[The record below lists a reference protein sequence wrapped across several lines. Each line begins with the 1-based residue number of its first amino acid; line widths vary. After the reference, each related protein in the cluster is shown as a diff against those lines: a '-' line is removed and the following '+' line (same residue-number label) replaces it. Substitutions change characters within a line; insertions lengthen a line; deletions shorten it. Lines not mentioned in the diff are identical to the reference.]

1 MKIDRTKLKKTVS
14 EVPADCKAL
23 IEHLKTVPL
32 EELPGVLDSIKTW
45 NYGKC
50 ELVHWIDVLDRFDT
64 ILEEACLTPPGA
76 EWTLPIDRPDMVQSK
91 ERLLKV
97 LQFTA
102 LLIEH
107 SFSRHLYNSMEHVTR
122 LLSSSDMGL
131 VLPVLNLLYVFSK
144 RSNFITRLAAEK
156 RQTLLGRLQHLAESW
171 GGKEN
176 GFGLA
181 ECCQDLPFTSYPA
194 SATTL
199 HFEFYTEVSDEKSTP
214 GKKPVNAVQCIH
226 IENVDKVA
234 QSPAE
239 IMENLLKVYNV
250 PKDKQMLLFT
260 HIRLAYCFS
269 DYRLRL
275 QCVQARL
282 QALSVLVYS
291 AALQDNANT
300 LLYNGLIEELVDV
313 LQLKDTRLTEIKA
326 ASLRTLTAII
336 HLERNPKL
344 GNIIDATGAASYHGF
359 LPVLVRSCI
368 HAMTDP
374 AESPFPQP
382 FATALFSFLYHLASY
397 EAGGEALVSCG
408 MMESLLKVINWLGD
422 DQDNIIFVTRAVRV
436 VDLITNLDMTSF
448 QTHSGLTCFI
458 NRLEHEVEIC
468 RKECPFVITPIIS
481 AEDGEEEEEHPEE
494 ENREGQVATETRN
507 QSEEGAVAMET
518 ETAASTSSGSS
529 DVPMEMDGP
538 SPASTSSMSEDT
550 RTETGAK
557 KPGTGLDDPQKQCFP
572 QRAALMKS
580 MLNFLKKAIP
590 DPAFSDSIRHVMDGS
605 LPVSLK
611 HIISNAEYYGPS
623 LFLLAT
629 DVVTVYVFQ
638 EPSLLSSLQDN
649 GLTDVVLHAL
659 LIKDVPAT
667 REVLSALPN
676 VFSALCLNQR
686 GLQAFVRCRP
696 FDKLFKVLLSEAY
709 LPAMRRRRSSDTLGD
724 TASNLGNAMDELMRH
739 QPTLRTDATKAII
752 KLLEQVCAMGQDAK
766 FICTKPDTKATP
778 NNQSPRQP
786 VLEETYSEDEEE
798 EDDVSSTTSQTSASK
813 GQAPELQETKAPG
826 TEEART
832 PIPLLDYVLN
842 VMKFV
847 ESILSN
853 NTTDD
858 HCREFV
864 TQKGLVPLLDILGL
878 PNLPIDF
885 PTSPACQA
893 VAGVCKSILTLAHE
907 PQVLKQG
914 LLKLNEVLEALEPL
928 YQPLDPPGGSVLL
941 RELANSA
948 ANPDAV
954 LSSRDTPLLHA
965 MAAAHSYILM
975 FVHVC
980 RVGQTDI
987 RSMSVSHWGSDLG
1000 QNVLKGLSR
1009 LYQSLVWEST
1019 VLLSLCTPGAL
1030 PEDCEFGKADMT
1042 KLLPKDDP
1050 KSSRSKLDAGKLD
1063 ADKPGSSAESER
1075 TEDAA
1080 TEMEVSPMEV
1090 EDVGLNDADKKL
1102 KISPQLAA
1110 QIKQIKPL
1118 LSASS
1123 RLGRALAE
1131 LFGLLV
1137 KLCVGSPVRQR
1148 SRQHPQ
1154 GSTTAPTPAA
1164 RATAASLT
1172 RLLAS
1177 GLCWEPPPSCPT
1189 PKFRLT
1195 FFICSVGFTSPML
1208 FDEKK
1213 FPYHLM
1219 LQKFLSSGGLDALFE
1234 TFHWTLTHGGKVSL
1248 QEGLEH
1254 PELPDGSGEFL
1265 DAWLMLVEK
1274 MVNVKNVLES
1284 PHTLPAKPSATAP
1297 GFVPF
1302 SSVQFLVHVHKAAF
1316 KAVMHLWDK
1325 KPLKTYGAR
1334 MSESML
1340 AMFCHVL
1347 KGEKTIQ
1354 ERLEKE
1360 RQGEEAEKEAAQ
1372 AAAVAAGTEGAAAA
1386 PAAAAVTAAAAAPAR
1401 PREPDFNQAHLQQL
1415 MDMGFTREHAVEALT
1430 HTTSL
1435 EQATEYCLTHPP
1447 PIPLAAQELADE
1459 IGMSEEDQLSRAIAM
1474 SLGAN
1479 VNPEVSDI
1487 RLLKAN
1493 VNPEEE
1499 AKKKEEEDKKK
1510 REQEEAERDK
1520 QKDEEPLD
1528 PQLLADF
1535 TENLLP
1541 GCLRLVDALPDTV
1554 YRVCD
1559 LLLVAVKRN
1568 NAAWRD
1574 KMLVDVA
1581 GQICSC
1587 AVVLLEAAA
1596 PLRAGDDR
1604 TVQDWSNQ
1612 LSNLPQAA
1620 QLSARAHLFTLLFEE
1635 LRQPCAQVLEDSGL
1649 VTSLVSLLE
1658 TAQQCLSACKDA
1670 PTPKWLAPVVLL
1682 VDLYQK
1688 MAVSSKR
1695 RNAIT
1700 KELESHTW
1708 KWFDDRTGR
1717 WCNYSASNNATIDQA
1732 YRAGEATVRFTAGRR
1747 RYIVHFGTMVQINE
1761 ETANRRP
1768 IMLSLP
1774 PKDDKDKDNSREE
1787 KRTKEKRASA
1797 KAFLQKVVG
1806 TGAAAA
1812 GAGAEQAE
1820 TQAADEENTEEKKV
1834 EAEQKME
1841 TDESAAPKEEEEKKK
1856 EPEKKVPEEPARLI
1870 KGLASEQI
1878 STLVR
1883 ACVGLVGIPVDP
1895 DTLHAVMRLCLRC
1908 TREHQ
1913 HALQFADLGGTKLLL
1928 DLKQSSAFT
1937 GFNGLATLLIRHV
1950 LEEPNTLRHTM
1961 EKVCWSVCWFVCFTG
1976 FSGLATLLIR
1986 HVLEEPN
1993 TLRHT
1998 MEKVCWSVCWFVCFT
2013 GFSGLATLL
2022 IRHVLEE
2029 PNTLRHTMEK
2039 VCWFVCWFVCFTG
2052 FNGLATLLIRHVLEE
2067 PNTLRHTMEKVCWF
2081 VCWFVCF
2088 TGFNGLATL
2097 LIRHV
2102 LEEPNTLRH
2111 TMEKRFSDAADPARP
2126 GGTQHS
2132 QAHHGEGLLFVCFT
2146 GFSGLATLLIRH
2158 VLEEPNTLR
2167 HTMEKVCWFVVCLF
2181 YWVQRFSDATDPARP
2196 GGTQHSQAHHGEGLL
2211 FVCFTGF
2218 SGLATLLIRHV
2229 LEEPNTLRHTMEKVC
2244 WFVVCLFYWVQ
2255 RFSDATDPARPGG
2268 TQHSQAHHGEGLLFV
2283 CFTGFSGL
2291 ATLLIRHVLEE
2302 PNTLRHTMEKAV
2314 RGTAAGGTGSNV
2326 LGVAA
2331 GSLGSR
2337 EFHYLLRILGP
2348 AACRSAEMF
2357 RETAWNALRIALPP
2371 PSRRG
2376 NLVVL
2381 AASDEEEYN
2390 RVLGPN
2396 AVQLLKTAS
2405 SKPFA
2410 PPPLEGVIKEVM
2422 YDLLNALATQPTET
2436 STEGAANTAE
2446 SDTETGEA
2454 VMNFGNETGAQAIRR
2469 QNSVTELDGGS
2480 EYDSGTY
2487 QLSGSDIFVS
2497 APSSRAASTENL
2509 DQQGTEPDDKASKDK
2524 AAAELKAKAAAN
2536 RPLMTKSAILKLLA
2550 ELVRSYASVALQI
2563 SQYHYTAGQVDGIK
2577 EDGTVLAY
2585 VLDNLLPT
2593 GTDDTDKDTPM
2604 LARTL
2609 LAAIAASN
2617 HSPDAQGLLVQEVK
2631 AALSRALALPESS
2644 DKHTRVQALVG
2655 LIGTMMEACPPTGGF
2670 QQHQVG
2676 HYVHVTLDIREL
2688 CDKHTRVQA
2697 LVGLIGT
2704 MMEACPPT
2712 GGFQQHQQAFK
2723 SQQQNSMNN
2732 MIRIFLRRGLVTDL
2746 ARIPHSLDLSSPNM
2760 ATTVNAALKPLET
2773 LSRIVNQPSTMVG
2786 KSGAKAKEGA
2796 PSATGEETGN
2806 SQQDTDTET
2815 PRTEDGEQGTQE
2827 DTQAT
2832 RGEGEDNEGFAES
2845 LEAPVSQ
2852 ESHTNPMQYGGD
2864 LDDVID
2870 QLLEG
2875 DTEDDILAETLMVSS
2890 TRRIQRESTTDSQGL
2905 GDSQLTQDSQDG
2917 EDTEMASEHSQE
2929 GVRRND
2935 MVVVESG
2942 EEDHNDDDDDEGGS
2956 SADDS
2961 GSEEEDEHDEQEEEE
2976 EEEEDGD
2983 EEDVEDEGSEM
2994 GRTFDIDEYED
3005 DSLFRLQEGDEDL
3018 FLQLE
3023 EMFSNAGEAYQWG
3036 LPSSVRTCTYPL
3048 PVAVHDDNG
3057 NDGSG
3062 NPSALAAPSMSIA
3075 VSHPL
3080 MVRHADH
3087 SQVAGIVTSSGRVH
3101 RLGRTGRGHRHYVP
3115 ATQTIHVH
3123 YSGGTRPQPP
3133 AILQRLLGP
3142 TAAADVLQ
3150 LTQQTG
3156 RQYARVFIGGDDVR
3170 VMAGQ
3175 DDDIFDDDICG
3186 GGGFSDAAPSTGA
3199 GLLQNVLTAQNR
3211 WAEECRVLDGD
3222 GVHHVIAAVKKSILE
3237 KLEEHCKK
3245 ELEERQEKKKKQQEE
3260 DDKKKKEKE
3269 EEDKKKKEKEAK
3281 EKGETVGAEGREGE
3295 AMEVGTSESTETSAS
3310 ASTLPGSQSQASIV
3324 AEIISAVGGLDSNGL
3339 EPAGET
3345 AERAPEGST
3354 PSRGE
3359 AGSAEAGST
3368 EPAASVPTAVTASPA
3383 SAPPAPVVARSYN
3396 VSVTPSLP
3404 FPSDLQQLV
3413 AEETARQATE
3423 QGSSSRQPAEETT
3436 PQVAGFLP
3444 APMET
3449 SSSTTSGQDDV
3460 TTSTDS
3466 SVSISP
3472 GAGTDGAGT
3481 DAAMPMDTSEA
3492 AVGQAAQR
3500 QGSADSGTSAGTT
3513 ATAEGGEGEQAA
3525 AQTTDGESSGTTSGA
3540 DSQPST
3546 STGTTEGSASSAETP
3561 TSEGQGAASTAE
3573 TAQAT
3578 PGNEEL
3584 NSLLGSDVQ
3593 LPEGVDPSFL
3603 AALPEDIRQ
3612 EVLRTQ
3618 LGIRRTPPT
3627 TQAGNSSGTSSTSTT
3642 APDSVQ
3648 VSPEFLAALP
3658 PEIQEEVLQYERM
3671 EQQRLEAQRAAANP
3685 EQPVDP
3691 AGFIQ
3696 NLPSSL
3702 RQQVLADMDD
3712 TVLAVMPPEIAA
3724 EARNLRREL
3733 EERHRQLMQERLFSA
3748 ASGLASRLGGRGIHY
3763 IQSALPQHHRN
3774 TWRWGTQ
3781 HNRAATATTA
3791 NQVRLR
3797 GRQLLDHEALACLL
3811 VLLFVDEPKLN
3822 TSRLHRVLRNLCYHS
3837 GTRMWVVHALL
3848 SILDRTGDNLCK
3860 VRNPNPT
3867 SATTAAPA
3875 CGWCTPCCPYWTARA
3890 TTSARYVTLTQPLLP
3905 QRHPHVGG
3913 ARPAVHTGP
3922 HGRQPLQGTGTR
3934 MWVVHALLSI
3944 LDRTGDNLCK
3954 PNLCYHN
3961 GTRMWV
3967 VHALLSILDRTGDN
3981 LCKPLEITDG
3991 SEKGSGKKSRPS
4003 SSTSQDM
4010 AMDTRTSQPS
4020 WLSISLDA
4028 ALGCRANVFQIQKVG
4043 GKKHVER
4050 HSGAVHI
4057 HPQASPIVC
4066 RHVMDTLISLA
4077 KVFPGHFIP
4086 GKAREAGTCSTSS
4099 SQTQANKVKETPP
4112 PTTASVVTTNRVGSS
4127 KTDTDFWDVLVKL
4140 DCMSVGR
4147 KGKGTAKSHGA
4158 GASGSESEQSAESLE
4173 TSPLGLLLQMLA
4185 HPVIRRSSVLTDK
4198 LLRLLSLVSIALPEE
4213 MKKAEEQA
4221 REEAARR
4228 EENRTDEAATESG
4241 AAGGTEAAAAEQ
4253 RPAEQTAPVQSTLEL
4268 VPTATSTPSP
4278 TLSRKDTVPLRPTS
4292 TSSVFDDSAGRAT
4305 SIMLEKQLQLAV
4317 DILTSHSC
4325 SEEGL
4330 EDATN
4335 VLLQLSRIDNQTRES
4350 VLKLLLQ
4357 GGRQLGHTLC
4367 EQIFQLLQE
4376 VRDHITRLKQQGA
4389 SGAEGGMEEL
4399 ASPEEGAAGTSQARQ
4414 RGVLSNRFDSQMV
4427 VVAAPTKVKGGR
4439 ELQLPSMA
4447 QLTAKTST
4455 QSFFLRILK
4464 VIIQL
4469 REAARRAVK
4478 KARDAEKRQGGLNI
4492 STTASSVA
4500 SAVAALEA
4508 EAEAI
4513 IEMVGRRERERLQR
4527 ENSAPAA
4534 PGTAA
4539 AGASTSNEDQA
4550 APPEASSEDPAGA
4563 ALGDIIGE
4571 APMDVEQQAAGS
4583 AGSAAPVA
4591 EETPAQD
4598 EEQQAGKKEKEEPD
4612 EPELPRLS
4620 SQLTLE
4626 ELWDTLSECLTA
4638 LSDTTDH
4645 HAVLVLQPAV
4655 EAFFLVHAAEK
4666 EKKAAEQRQSERQ
4679 RHDSH
4684 LSDHAPMSP
4693 LPATPADS
4701 GTSLGRQESV
4711 ASVSSVANI
4720 TGLPHDTQKF
4730 LRFAKTHRTVLNQIL
4745 RQSTQHLADGPFSVL
4760 VDHTHILDF
4769 DVKRRFFRQELE
4781 RMDEG
4786 IRREDLA
4793 VHVRRDHVFED
4804 SFRELHRR
4812 TPEELKNRLY
4822 IVFEGEEGQDAG
4834 GLLREWYL
4842 IISREIFNPN
4852 YALFTISPGDRV
4864 TYRPNPSSHCNP
4876 NHLSY
4881 FKFVGRVIGKAIYDN
4896 KLLECYFTRS
4906 FYKHILGKNV
4916 KYTDMESE
4924 DYQFYQGLT
4933 FLLENN
4939 IEESGLELTFSTEI
4953 QEFGVTEVRDLKQNG
4968 RNIVV
4973 TEENKHEYV
4982 KLVCQ
4987 LKMTGSIRKQI
4998 DAFLEGFYEIIP
5010 KRLIS
5015 IFNEQELELLISG
5028 LPNIDLDDLK
5038 ANSEYHKYQSNS
5050 LQIQWFWRALR
5061 SYDQADR
5068 AKFLQF
5074 VTGTSKV
5081 PLQGFS
5087 HLEGMNGTQK
5097 FQIHRDDRSTDRL
5110 PSAHT
5115 CFNQL
5120 DLPPYETYE
5129 KLHYM
5134 LKIAIQEC
5142 SEGFG
5147 FA

>member
-76 EWTLPIDRPDMVQSK
+76 EWTLPIDRPEMVQSK

-181 ECCQDLPFTSYPA
+181 ECCQDLPFSSYPA

-199 HFEFYTEVSDEKSTP
+199 HFEFYTEVTDEKSTP
-214 GKKPVNAVQCIH
+214 GKKPVNTVQCIH

-269 DYRLRL
+269 NYRLRL

-313 LQLKDTRLTEIKA
+313 LQLNDTRLTEIKA

-374 AESPFPQP
+374 NESPFPQP

-448 QTHSGLTCFI
+448 QTHSGLSCFI

-468 RKECPFVITPIIS
+468 RKECPFVITPTIS
-481 AEDGEEEEEHPEE
+481 VEDGGEEEEHQQE
-494 ENREGQVATETRN
+494 ENREGEGQIATETRN

-538 SPASTSSMSEDT
+538 SPASTSSMSEDN
-550 RTETGAK
+550 RTETDK
-557 KPGTGLDDPQKQCFP
+557 KQDPQKQCFP

-778 NNQSPRQP
+778 NSQSPRQP

-813 GQAPELQETKAPG
+813 GQALEAQETKAPG

-928 YQPLDPPGGSVLL
+928 YQPLEPPGGSVLL

-1030 PEDCEFGKADMT
+1030 PEDCEFGKTDMT
-1042 KLLPKDDP
+1042 KLLPKDDG
-1050 KSSRSKLDAGKLD
+1050 KSSRNKLDVGKVD
-1063 ADKPGSSAESER
+1063 TDKPGTSLESER
-1075 TEDAA
+1075 TEDPV

-1284 PHTLPAKPSATAP
+1284 PHTLPAKPSPTAP

-1340 AMFCHVL
+1340 AMFCHIL
-1347 KGEKTIQ
+1347 KGEKTIK

-1360 RQGEEAEKEAAQ
+1360 KQGEEAEKEAQ
-1372 AAAVAAGTEGAAAA
+1372 AAAAAAGTEGAAAA
-1386 PAAAAVTAAAAAPAR
+1386 PAAAAAAAAAPAR

-1479 VNPEVSDI
+1479 VNPELV
-1487 RLLKAN
+1487 
-1493 VNPEEE
+1493 
-1499 AKKKEEEDKKK
+1499 
-1510 REQEEAERDK
+1510 AE
-1520 QKDEEPLD
+1520 
-1528 PQLLADF
+1528 F

-1581 GQICSC
+1581 GQIHAR

-1604 TVQDWSNQ
+1604 TVQDWSSQ
-1612 LSNLPQAA
+1612 LSNLAQAA

-1649 VTSLVSLLE
+1649 VTVLVSLLE
-1658 TAQQCLSACKDA
+1658 TAQQCLSACKEA

-1774 PKDDKDKDNSREE
+1774 PKDDKDNSKE
-1787 KRTKEKRASA
+1787 KEKIKEKRASA

-1806 TGAAAA
+1806 T
-1812 GAGAEQAE
+1812 EQAE
-1820 TQAADEENTEEKKV
+1820 TEAAEEQNTEEKK

-1841 TDESAAPKEEEEKKK
+1841 TDETAASKEEKK
-1856 EPEKKVPEEPARLI
+1856 EEEKKVPEEEVRLI

-1883 ACVGLVGIPVDP
+1883 ACVGLIGIPVDP

-1961 EKVCWSVCWFVCFTG
+1961 EK
-1976 FSGLATLLIR
+1976 
-1986 HVLEEPN
+1986 
-1993 TLRHT
+1993 
-1998 MEKVCWSVCWFVCFT
+1998 
-2013 GFSGLATLL
+2013 
-2022 IRHVLEE
+2022 
-2029 PNTLRHTMEK
+2029 
-2039 VCWFVCWFVCFTG
+2039 
-2052 FNGLATLLIRHVLEE
+2052 
-2067 PNTLRHTMEKVCWF
+2067 
-2081 VCWFVCF
+2081 
-2088 TGFNGLATL
+2088 
-2097 LIRHV
+2097 
-2102 LEEPNTLRH
+2102 
-2111 TMEKRFSDAADPARP
+2111 
-2126 GGTQHS
+2126 
-2132 QAHHGEGLLFVCFT
+2132 
-2146 GFSGLATLLIRH
+2146 
-2158 VLEEPNTLR
+2158 
-2167 HTMEKVCWFVVCLF
+2167 
-2181 YWVQRFSDATDPARP
+2181 
-2196 GGTQHSQAHHGEGLL
+2196 
-2211 FVCFTGF
+2211 
-2218 SGLATLLIRHV
+2218 
-2229 LEEPNTLRHTMEKVC
+2229 
-2244 WFVVCLFYWVQ
+2244 
-2255 RFSDATDPARPGG
+2255 
-2268 TQHSQAHHGEGLLFV
+2268 
-2283 CFTGFSGL
+2283 
-2291 ATLLIRHVLEE
+2291 
-2302 PNTLRHTMEKAV
+2302 AV

-2348 AACRSAEMF
+2348 AACRSAELF

-2376 NLVVL
+2376 NL
-2381 AASDEEEYN
+2381 ASDEEEYN

-2436 STEGAANTAE
+2436 NAEGASNTAE

-2454 VMNFGNETGAQAIRR
+2454 VMNFGNETGTQAIRR

-2509 DQQGTEPDDKASKDK
+2509 DQQGTEPDDKAKDK
-2524 AAAELKAKAAAN
+2524 TAAEQKAKAAAN

-2593 GTDDTDKDTPM
+2593 GTDDSDKDTPM

-2644 DKHTRVQALVG
+2644 
-2655 LIGTMMEACPPTGGF
+2655 
-2670 QQHQVG
+2670 
-2676 HYVHVTLDIREL
+2676 
-2688 CDKHTRVQA
+2688 DKHTRVQA

-2786 KSGAKAKEGA
+2786 KGGAKAKEGTQ
-2796 PSATGEETGN
+2796 SATGEESGT
-2806 SQQDTDTET
+2806 SQQDTDAET
-2815 PRTEDGEQGTQE
+2815 PRTDDGEQGTQE

-2852 ESHTNPMQYGGD
+2852 ESHTNSMQYSAD

-2905 GDSQLTQDSQDG
+2905 GDSQLTQDSRD
-2917 EDTEMASEHSQE
+2917 
-2929 GVRRND
+2929 
-2935 MVVVESG
+2935 
-2942 EEDHNDDDDDEGGS
+2942 
-2956 SADDS
+2956 
-2961 GSEEEDEHDEQEEEE
+2961 
-2976 EEEEDGD
+2976 
-2983 EEDVEDEGSEM
+2983 
-2994 GRTFDIDEYED
+2994 GRTRKWLANI
-3005 DSLFRLQEGDEDL
+3005 RRKVCA
-3018 FLQLE
+3018 
-3023 EMFSNAGEAYQWG
+3023 EMTWWWWS
-3036 LPSSVRTCTYPL
+3036 
-3048 PVAVHDDNG
+3048 
-3057 NDGSG
+3057 
-3062 NPSALAAPSMSIA
+3062 
-3075 VSHPL
+3075 
-3080 MVRHADH
+3080 
-3087 SQVAGIVTSSGRVH
+3087 
-3101 RLGRTGRGHRHYVP
+3101 LGRRIRTMMMMKMEGP
-3115 ATQTIHVH
+3115 A
-3123 YSGGTRPQPP
+3123 
-3133 AILQRLLGP
+3133 L
-3142 TAAADVLQ
+3142 
-3150 LTQQTG
+3150 
-3156 RQYARVFIGGDDVR
+3156 
-3170 VMAGQ
+3170 
-3175 DDDIFDDDICG
+3175 
-3186 GGGFSDAAPSTGA
+3186 
-3199 GLLQNVLTAQNR
+3199 
-3211 WAEECRVLDGD
+3211 
-3222 GVHHVIAAVKKSILE
+3222 
-3237 KLEEHCKK
+3237 
-3245 ELEERQEKKKKQQEE
+3245 
-3260 DDKKKKEKE
+3260 
-3269 EEDKKKKEKEAK
+3269 
-3281 EKGETVGAEGREGE
+3281 
-3295 AMEVGTSESTETSAS
+3295 
-3310 ASTLPGSQSQASIV
+3310 
-3324 AEIISAVGGLDSNGL
+3324 
-3339 EPAGET
+3339 
-3345 AERAPEGST
+3345 
-3354 PSRGE
+3354 
-3359 AGSAEAGST
+3359 
-3368 EPAASVPTAVTASPA
+3368 
-3383 SAPPAPVVARSYN
+3383 
-3396 VSVTPSLP
+3396 
-3404 FPSDLQQLV
+3404 
-3413 AEETARQATE
+3413 
-3423 QGSSSRQPAEETT
+3423 
-3436 PQVAGFLP
+3436 
-3444 APMET
+3444 
-3449 SSSTTSGQDDV
+3449 
-3460 TTSTDS
+3460 
-3466 SVSISP
+3466 
-3472 GAGTDGAGT
+3472 
-3481 DAAMPMDTSEA
+3481 
-3492 AVGQAAQR
+3492 
-3500 QGSADSGTSAGTT
+3500 
-3513 ATAEGGEGEQAA
+3513 
-3525 AQTTDGESSGTTSGA
+3525 
-3540 DSQPST
+3540 
-3546 STGTTEGSASSAETP
+3546 
-3561 TSEGQGAASTAE
+3561 
-3573 TAQAT
+3573 
-3578 PGNEEL
+3578 
-3584 NSLLGSDVQ
+3584 
-3593 LPEGVDPSFL
+3593 
-3603 AALPEDIRQ
+3603 
-3612 EVLRTQ
+3612 
-3618 LGIRRTPPT
+3618 T
-3627 TQAGNSSGTSSTSTT
+3627 TQA
-3642 APDSVQ
+3642 VRR
-3648 VSPEFLAALP
+3648 
-3658 PEIQEEVLQYERM
+3658 RM
-3671 EQQRLEAQRAAANP
+3671 N
-3685 EQPVDP
+3685 
-3691 AGFIQ
+3691 
-3696 NLPSSL
+3696 
-3702 RQQVLADMDD
+3702 M
-3712 TVLAVMPPEIAA
+3712 M
-3724 EARNLRREL
+3724 
-3733 EERHRQLMQERLFSA
+3733 
-3748 ASGLASRLGGRGIHY
+3748 
-3763 IQSALPQHHRN
+3763 
-3774 TWRWGTQ
+3774 
-3781 HNRAATATTA
+3781 NRK
-3791 NQVRLR
+3791 
-3797 GRQLLDHEALACLL
+3797 E
-3811 VLLFVDEPKLN
+3811 
-3822 TSRLHRVLRNLCYHS
+3822 
-3837 GTRMWVVHALL
+3837 M
-3848 SILDRTGDNLCK
+3848 RTC
-3860 VRNPNPT
+3860 
-3867 SATTAAPA
+3867 
-3875 CGWCTPCCPYWTARA
+3875 
-3890 TTSARYVTLTQPLLP
+3890 
-3905 QRHPHVGG
+3905 
-3913 ARPAVHTGP
+3913 
-3922 HGRQPLQGTGTR
+3922 
-3934 MWVVHALLSI
+3934 
-3944 LDRTGDNLCK
+3944 
-3954 PNLCYHN
+3954 
-3961 GTRMWV
+3961 
-3967 VHALLSILDRTGDN
+3967 
-3981 LCKPLEITDG
+3981 
-3991 SEKGSGKKSRPS
+3991 S
-4003 SSTSQDM
+4003 SS
-4010 AMDTRTSQPS
+4010 
-4020 WLSISLDA
+4020 W
-4028 ALGCRANVFQIQKVG
+4028 
-4043 GKKHVER
+4043 
-4050 HSGAVHI
+4050 
-4057 HPQASPIVC
+4057 
-4066 RHVMDTLISLA
+4066 
-4077 KVFPGHFIP
+4077 
-4086 GKAREAGTCSTSS
+4086 
-4099 SQTQANKVKETPP
+4099 
-4112 PTTASVVTTNRVGSS
+4112 
-4127 KTDTDFWDVLVKL
+4127 
-4140 DCMSVGR
+4140 
-4147 KGKGTAKSHGA
+4147 
-4158 GASGSESEQSAESLE
+4158 
-4173 TSPLGLLLQMLA
+4173 
-4185 HPVIRRSSVLTDK
+4185 RRC
-4198 LLRLLSLVSIALPEE
+4198 
-4213 MKKAEEQA
+4213 
-4221 REEAARR
+4221 
-4228 EENRTDEAATESG
+4228 
-4241 AAGGTEAAAAEQ
+4241 
-4253 RPAEQTAPVQSTLEL
+4253 
-4268 VPTATSTPSP
+4268 SP
-4278 TLSRKDTVPLRPTS
+4278 TLARLTNGGCRRPCAL
-4292 TSSVFDDSAGRAT
+4292 V
-4305 SIMLEKQLQLAV
+4305 
-4317 DILTSHSC
+4317 H
-4325 SEEGL
+4325 
-4330 EDATN
+4330 
-4335 VLLQLSRIDNQTRES
+4335 TRCPW
-4350 VLKLLLQ
+4350 
-4357 GGRQLGHTLC
+4357 LC
-4367 EQIFQLLQE
+4367 M
-4376 VRDHITRLKQQGA
+4376 T
-4389 SGAEGGMEEL
+4389 
-4399 ASPEEGAAGTSQARQ
+4399 T
-4414 RGVLSNRFDSQMV
+4414 MV
-4427 VVAAPTKVKGGR
+4427 M
-4439 ELQLPSMA
+4439 MA
-4447 QLTAKTST
+4447 Q
-4455 QSFFLRILK
+4455 
-4464 VIIQL
+4464 
-4469 REAARRAVK
+4469 
-4478 KARDAEKRQGGLNI
+4478 
-4492 STTASSVA
+4492 
-4500 SAVAALEA
+4500 
-4508 EAEAI
+4508 
-4513 IEMVGRRERERLQR
+4513 
-4527 ENSAPAA
+4527 
-4534 PGTAA
+4534 
-4539 AGASTSNEDQA
+4539 
-4550 APPEASSEDPAGA
+4550 
-4563 ALGDIIGE
+4563 
-4571 APMDVEQQAAGS
+4571 
-4583 AGSAAPVA
+4583 
-4591 EETPAQD
+4591 
-4598 EEQQAGKKEKEEPD
+4598 
-4612 EPELPRLS
+4612 
-4620 SQLTLE
+4620 
-4626 ELWDTLSECLTA
+4626 
-4638 LSDTTDH
+4638 
-4645 HAVLVLQPAV
+4645 
-4655 EAFFLVHAAEK
+4655 
-4666 EKKAAEQRQSERQ
+4666 
-4679 RHDSH
+4679 
-4684 LSDHAPMSP
+4684 
-4693 LPATPADS
+4693 
-4701 GTSLGRQESV
+4701 
-4711 ASVSSVANI
+4711 
-4720 TGLPHDTQKF
+4720 
-4730 LRFAKTHRTVLNQIL
+4730 
-4745 RQSTQHLADGPFSVL
+4745 
-4760 VDHTHILDF
+4760 
-4769 DVKRRFFRQELE
+4769 
-4781 RMDEG
+4781 
-4786 IRREDLA
+4786 
-4793 VHVRRDHVFED
+4793 
-4804 SFRELHRR
+4804 
-4812 TPEELKNRLY
+4812 
-4822 IVFEGEEGQDAG
+4822 
-4834 GLLREWYL
+4834 
-4842 IISREIFNPN
+4842 
-4852 YALFTISPGDRV
+4852 
-4864 TYRPNPSSHCNP
+4864 
-4876 NHLSY
+4876 
-4881 FKFVGRVIGKAIYDN
+4881 
-4896 KLLECYFTRS
+4896 
-4906 FYKHILGKNV
+4906 
-4916 KYTDMESE
+4916 
-4924 DYQFYQGLT
+4924 
-4933 FLLENN
+4933 
-4939 IEESGLELTFSTEI
+4939 
-4953 QEFGVTEVRDLKQNG
+4953 
-4968 RNIVV
+4968 
-4973 TEENKHEYV
+4973 
-4982 KLVCQ
+4982 
-4987 LKMTGSIRKQI
+4987 
-4998 DAFLEGFYEIIP
+4998 
-5010 KRLIS
+5010 
-5015 IFNEQELELLISG
+5015 
-5028 LPNIDLDDLK
+5028 
-5038 ANSEYHKYQSNS
+5038 
-5050 LQIQWFWRALR
+5050 
-5061 SYDQADR
+5061 
-5068 AKFLQF
+5068 
-5074 VTGTSKV
+5074 
-5081 PLQGFS
+5081 
-5087 HLEGMNGTQK
+5087 
-5097 FQIHRDDRSTDRL
+5097 
-5110 PSAHT
+5110 
-5115 CFNQL
+5115 
-5120 DLPPYETYE
+5120 
-5129 KLHYM
+5129 
-5134 LKIAIQEC
+5134 
-5142 SEGFG
+5142 
-5147 FA
+5147 